1 MMINASNQDT
11 QNQIIEKAC
20 QSMISRKEVPMSEEN
35 LTNNPKLNGIDPAKL
50 QMLMA
55 LANQGKGKGMNEMMP
70 FMMAA
75 MSQAQ
80 NSGMSF
86 NNSEMD
92 LIIEA
97 LKMGKSP
104 EEQKQIDYVKNM
116 ASMMAPKKP

>member
-1 MMINASNQDT
+1 
-11 QNQIIEKAC
+11 
-20 QSMISRKEVPMSEEN
+20 MSEEN

-55 LANQGKGKGMNEMMP
+55 LANQGKGKGMNEMAP